1 MQNTLIRFKPIFIFF
16 LLGMVILSLS
26 RLGLSLYF
34 HQEISAVNGWL
45 SVFLQGIRVD
55 FASLCLLLALPAL
68 LLAVLPSI
76 VLKTRIFK
84 TLITLWL
91 VASVCFLIFLE
102 LSTPDFILEYGL
114 RPNRLFVE
122 YLAYPQEVFSMLF
135 KGRPVQST
143 GILLISAVAA
153 WALIRLA
160 TPLVKNSSSAPLGLM
175 SHATVT
181 LVVILVGFA
190 GIRSSTGH
198 RPMNPAMIAF
208 SSNPTVNVLPLNSF
222 YSVAHATRDMLK
234 VGKSASEL
242 YGSLS
247 EEEVINQIRLSSHLP
262 DYAFD
267 HPDIPTLAFRQAS
280 NQGQDKNIVII
291 LEESLGAQFIGSLGG
306 LPLSPNFDHLSE
318 QGWAF
323 SNLYATGTRSIR
335 GIEAILTGFTPTPNQ
350 SVVKQPKSQQD
361 FFTLAETLNEQGYDT
376 TFYYGGEGHF
386 DNMKGFFLSNGFS
399 NVIEQKDYVE
409 PVFEGSWGVSDED
422 LFTKADEEFKRLH
435 AEGKPFFGFVFS
447 SSNHDPFE
455 FPDDRIEL
463 YEQPKNSRNNA
474 AKYADYALGTFFEKA
489 MAAPY
494 WKDTIFLVI
503 ADHDSRV
510 FGSDLVPIKHF
521 HIPGL
526 IIGGGIEPQKDDR
539 LVSQI
544 DMAPTLLSIAGI
556 DAHTPLFGRDL
567 SNPTINF
574 IGRAM
579 MQYDKNFAYME
590 EDQVMVFQPHK
601 PADQFRFDRV
611 EKRLFATELSP
622 ELAKKAHAHAIWGSM
637 AYENEWY
644 KD

>member
-247 EEEVINQIRLSSHLP
+247 EEEVINQIRLALT
-262 DYAFD
+262 YL
-267 HPDIPTLAFRQAS
+267 ITLS
-280 NQGQDKNIVII
+280 II
-291 LEESLGAQFIGSLGG
+291 LTF
-306 LPLSPNFDHLSE
+306 LPLLFAKP
-318 QGWAF
+318 A
-323 SNLYATGTRSIR
+323 IR
-335 GIEAILTGFTPTPNQ
+335 GKIKIL
-350 SVVKQPKSQQD
+350 
-361 FFTLAETLNEQGYDT
+361 LL
-376 TFYYGGEGHF
+376 
-386 DNMKGFFLSNGFS
+386 FL
-399 NVIEQKDYVE
+399 
-409 PVFEGSWGVSDED
+409 
-422 LFTKADEEFKRLH
+422 
-435 AEGKPFFGFVFS
+435 
-447 SSNHDPFE
+447 
-455 FPDDRIEL
+455 
-463 YEQPKNSRNNA
+463 
-474 AKYADYALGTFFEKA
+474 
-489 MAAPY
+489 
-494 WKDTIFLVI
+494 
-503 ADHDSRV
+503 
-510 FGSDLVPIKHF
+510 
-521 HIPGL
+521 
-526 IIGGGIEPQKDDR
+526 
-539 LVSQI
+539 
-544 DMAPTLLSIAGI
+544 
-556 DAHTPLFGRDL
+556 
-567 SNPTINF
+567 
-574 IGRAM
+574 
-579 MQYDKNFAYME
+579 
-590 EDQVMVFQPHK
+590 
-601 PADQFRFDRV
+601 
-611 EKRLFATELSP
+611 
-622 ELAKKAHAHAIWGSM
+622 KKV
-637 AYENEWY
+637 
-644 KD
+644 